1 MSLEINSCHPS
12 VTSKKIFTC
21 CTAEPGLCTVLL
33 VIGSNEPRDMEAFIM
48 ILNNLMVLIR
58 QHNGEDLRFYPIH
71 FLFVGKWH
79 FIVD

>member
-1 MSLEINSCHPS
+1 
-12 VTSKKIFTC
+12 
-21 CTAEPGLCTVLL
+21 
-33 VIGSNEPRDMEAFIM
+33 M